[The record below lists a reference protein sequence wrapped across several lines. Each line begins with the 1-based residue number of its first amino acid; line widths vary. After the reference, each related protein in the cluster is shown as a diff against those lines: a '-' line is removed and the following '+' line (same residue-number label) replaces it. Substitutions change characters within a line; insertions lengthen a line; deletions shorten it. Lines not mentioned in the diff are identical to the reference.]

1 MQLSEWIN
9 SKNQKTPNIGED
21 IELQEFNSLTAIG
34 IQNDTSTLQI
44 YYEVKYRLPTIQ
56 CSNCIPNYPNAL
68 KTWKPSHKCL
78 EQLYS

>member
-34 IQNDTSTLQI
+34 IQNDTSTL
-44 YYEVKYRLPTIQ
+44 
-56 CSNCIPNYPNAL
+56 
-68 KTWKPSHKCL
+68 
-78 EQLYS
+78 